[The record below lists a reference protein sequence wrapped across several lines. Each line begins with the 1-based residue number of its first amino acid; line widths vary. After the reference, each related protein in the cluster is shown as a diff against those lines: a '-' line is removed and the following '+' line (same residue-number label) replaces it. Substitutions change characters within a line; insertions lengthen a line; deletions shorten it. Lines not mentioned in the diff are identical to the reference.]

1 MKTLLFLLPFLA
13 MTVGENPN
21 LASITK
27 AISNG
32 DAAAIST
39 YMDANVEL
47 NLLGKQDLYNKSQ
60 ATQALNDFFSKNKP
74 RNFNSGH
81 VGSSKGNN
89 SHYITGDLTTSG
101 GNFRVYLYYNTDGG
115 DKLVIK
121 EIRIEKN

>member
-13 MTVGENPN
+13 MMASDNPN

-32 DAAAIST
+32 DAAAIGT
-39 YMDANVEL
+39 YMDANVEM
-47 NLLGKQDLYNKSQ
+47 NLLGKADLYNKGQ
-60 ATQALNDFFSKNKP
+60 AIQALTDFFGRNKP
-74 RNFNSGH
+74 RTFNAGH
-81 VGSSKGNN
+81 AGSSKGNN
-89 SHYITGDLTTSG
+89 SHYITGDLATGG
-101 GNFRVYLYYNTDGG
+101 GNFRVYLYYNSDGG